1 MKLLSGM
8 LLLGLLAS
16 ACQSRSDLPTEANKP
31 DTTYTPEPKST
42 DSIPTASR
50 DSAAAAVPVE
60 PSVRLALTS
69 NALQLVNAQTGST
82 NEIPLGRPFEPLV
95 ATLTTVLQQPPA
107 NVGVNEECGAG
118 PLKMATW
125 PNGLTLAFQQK
136 APQDAAADSAASREW
151 QFVGWSLNPTQ
162 YSGPALITMA
172 GIGLGSTRAEM
183 ESAYVIKVVKSSL
196 GYEFSTS
203 AGLYGL
209 FDGMGSEARITAMWS
224 GTSCVFR

>member
-1 MKLLSGM
+1 M
-8 LLLGLLAS
+8 
-16 ACQSRSDLPTEANKP
+16 
-31 DTTYTPEPKST
+31 
-42 DSIPTASR
+42 
-50 DSAAAAVPVE
+50 AAAVPAE
-60 PSVRLALTS
+60 SPVRLALTA

-82 NEIPLGRPFEPLV
+82 NEISLGRPFEPLV
-95 ATLTTVLQQPPA
+95 ATMTTVLQQPPA

-118 PLKMATW
+118 PMKMATW

-136 APQDAAADSAASREW
+136 APQSAAADSAAGREW

>member
-1 MKLLSGM
+1 M
-8 LLLGLLAS
+8 
-16 ACQSRSDLPTEANKP
+16 
-31 DTTYTPEPKST
+31 
-42 DSIPTASR
+42 
-50 DSAAAAVPVE
+50 
-60 PSVRLALTS
+60 
-69 NALQLVNAQTGST
+69 
-82 NEIPLGRPFEPLV
+82 
-95 ATLTTVLQQPPA
+95 TTVLQQPPA

-125 PNGLTLAFQQK
+125 PNGLTLAFQEK
-136 APQDAAADSAASREW
+136 APQGAATDSAASREW

-162 YSGPALITMA
+162 FSGPALITMA

-203 AGLYGL
+203 TGLYGL
-209 FDGMGSEARITAMWS
+209 LDGMGSEARITAMWS